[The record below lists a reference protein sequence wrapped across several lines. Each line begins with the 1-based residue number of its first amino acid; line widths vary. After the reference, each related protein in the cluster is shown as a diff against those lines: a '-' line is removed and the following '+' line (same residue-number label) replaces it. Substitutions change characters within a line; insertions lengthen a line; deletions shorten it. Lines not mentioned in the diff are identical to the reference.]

1 MMKKRTGLLCL
12 LCLLLLLAPGC
23 RQEKEEKTPN
33 KQKEE
38 VQQEQTDG
46 KNNQENEVP
55 TLTAL
60 PTATER
66 METLQN
72 LSEEGR
78 KAYNDQIYALLNE
91 CSSQNIQDGLKKEL
105 ETWSSQVEGVTF
117 ADVSMEVYQD
127 PLLVQDGT
135 DKRQYRNMT
144 SNIQL
149 FYDPTS
155 IDGEEKQ
162 VMEPLLE
169 EARQIIRQSPYSLRL
184 DTTWLAFVDQD
195 TDYPN
200 YTMDNVSWGTND
212 ANEPASPI
220 SPEEQTLQTLAY
232 EKIAAFNGQEFS
244 GEQFQG
250 LPYANMT
257 LSRFGATQESPV
269 LECEVR
275 IQEFNGEDAQ
285 AFAQKL
291 EALAQELADEWM
303 GESAALDTLGLTT
316 ARITFDLRYASGDP
330 LIYEFP
336 LGGA

>member
-1 MMKKRTGLLCL
+1 MMKKHTGLLCL

-60 PTATER
+60 PTAKER
-66 METLQN
+66 MEALQS

-78 KAYNDQIYALLNE
+78 KAYNDQVYTLLNE
-91 CSSQNIQDGLKKEL
+91 CSSQDIQDGLKKEL
-105 ETWSSQVEGVTF
+105 ETWSAQVEGVTF
-117 ADVSMEVYQD
+117 TEVSIEVYQD
-127 PLLVQDGT
+127 PLLMWSNGN
-135 DKRQYRNMT
+135 KRQYRNIT
-144 SNIQL
+144 ANIQL

-155 IDGEEKQ
+155 VDGEEKQ

-169 EARQIIRQSPYSLRL
+169 EARQIVRQSPYSLRL

-232 EKIAAFNGQEFS
+232 EKIVAFNDQEFS

-257 LSRFGATQESPV
+257 LSRFGVTQESPV

-275 IQEFNGEDAQ
+275 IQEQNSDDPQ
-285 AFAQKL
+285 VFAQKL
-291 EALAQELADEWM
+291 EALAQELTDGWM
-303 GESAALDTLGLTT
+303 GESAADTLGITT

>member
-1 MMKKRTGLLCL
+1 
-12 LCLLLLLAPGC
+12 
-23 RQEKEEKTPN
+23 
-33 KQKEE
+33 
-38 VQQEQTDG
+38 
-46 KNNQENEVP
+46 
-55 TLTAL
+55 
-60 PTATER
+60 
-66 METLQN
+66 ME
-72 LSEEGR
+72 S
-78 KAYNDQIYALLNE
+78 
-91 CSSQNIQDGLKKEL
+91 
-105 ETWSSQVEGVTF
+105 VTF
-117 ADVSMEVYQD
+117 TDVSIEVYQD

-135 DKRQYRNMT
+135 DKRQYRNIT

-169 EARQIIRQSPYSLRL
+169 EARQIIRQSSYSLRL

-244 GEQFQG
+244 GENYEM
-250 LPYANMT
+250 LPYSIVY
-257 LSRFGATQESPV
+257 LYRFGVTQDSPV

-275 IQEFNGEDAQ
+275 IQEQNSDDPQ
-285 AFAQKL
+285 VFAQKL
-291 EALAQELADEWM
+291 EALAQELADGWM
-303 GESAALDTLGLTT
+303 GESAADTLGITT
-316 ARITFDLRYASGDP
+316 ARITFDLRYSSADP
-330 LIYEFP
+330 LIYVFP
-336 LGGA
+336 LGGV